1 MFSNLT
7 GLITLARSPHI
18 IDHSVHIPYHIFMAR
33 PREFEI
39 DEALDAAMEL
49 FWEKGYETTS
59 VADLTERLGIGR
71 ASLYAAFGDKHELY
85 LRALDRYVKT
95 RDPDPVELLS
105 RPGPV
110 LPAVRALIRAYA
122 EESAADAKRRGCM
135 IVNAA
140 TERLP
145 GDAAVGRR
153 VEAAWNALETA
164 LVSALLRARAHGEL
178 APDRDPRALA
188 RFILVLLQGMRVVA
202 KGGPDPDRLRD
213 AADQALALL
222 T

>member
-1 MFSNLT
+1 SLPPGRPRLHPGILDYSFQF
-7 GLITLARSPHI
+7 IY
-18 IDHSVHIPYHIFMAR
+18 HSVMGR

-49 FWEKGYETTS
+49 FWEKGYEATS
-59 VADLTERLGIGR
+59 IADLTERLGIGR

-85 LRALDRYVKT
+85 LRALDRYIKT

-110 LPAVRALIRAYA
+110 LPAVRALVRAYA
-122 EESAADAKRRGCM
+122 EESACDAKRRGCM

-145 GDAAVGRR
+145 GDAAVERR
-153 VEAAWNALETA
+153 IEAAWNALETA
-164 LVSALLRARAHGEL
+164 LVSALIRARAQGEL
-178 APDRDPRALA
+178 SPDRDPRALA

-202 KGGPDPDRLRD
+202 KGSPDSDRLRD

-222 T
+222 S

>member
-1 MFSNLT
+1 
-7 GLITLARSPHI
+7 
-18 IDHSVHIPYHIFMAR
+18 MAR

-49 FWEKGYETTS
+49 FWEKGYEATS
-59 VADLTERLGIGR
+59 IADLTERLGIGR

-85 LRALDRYVKT
+85 LRALDRYIKT

-110 LPAVRALIRAYA
+110 LPAVRALVRAYA
-122 EESAADAKRRGCM
+122 EESACDAKRRGCM

-145 GDAAVGRR
+145 GDAAVERR
-153 VEAAWNALETA
+153 IEAAWNALETA
-164 LVSALLRARAHGEL
+164 LVSALIRARAQGEL
-178 APDRDPRALA
+178 PPDRDPRALA

-202 KGGPDPDRLRD
+202 KGSPDPDRLRD

-222 T
+222 S